1 MNWQAL
7 KNTYFTNTSSAT
19 DPSALTATKT
29 EWPWLRS
36 LRNRALCGVL
46 ILVGLFLM
54 YRAIWLT
61 GWYWPYRMLQEYLR
75 HQLPTAAPWAIE
87 TIALLL
93 ATLIAA
99 QAAAILSFVLFGK
112 HKREMLYLSL
122 AAVLVHGMMGWYS
135 YGRVVVDEQGRVN
148 IRIVESPDGT
158 LKVIDRIVDPE
169 TGQPARL
176 ATEADLVM
184 LDLQRRN
191 LKVRRVGHRGP
202 FRTAQGT
209 INVYWTR
216 QGGRLVL
223 YTGPRHPDVSGDM
236 LRATDEILQ
245 EFLQQR

>member
-1 MNWQAL
+1 MTWQTL
-7 KNTYFTNTSSAT
+7 KNTYLASQPAT
-19 DPSALTATKT
+19 TGPASLTATKH

-36 LRNRALCGVL
+36 LRNRAICGVL
-46 ILVGLFLM
+46 ILVGLFLV
-54 YRAIWLT
+54 YRAVWLT

-87 TIALLL
+87 TIAMLL
-93 ATLIAA
+93 ATLMAA
-99 QAAAILSFVLFGK
+99 QAAAILSFVLWGK
-112 HKREMLYLSL
+112 HKREMLYLSV

-135 YGRVVVDEQGRVN
+135 YGRVVVDDQGRVN
-148 IRIVESPDGT
+148 IRVVEGSDGT
-158 LKVIDRIVDPE
+158 LKVIDRTVDPE

-184 LDLQRRN
+184 LNLQRRKLN
-191 LKVRRVGHRGP
+191 VRKVGRQGP

-216 QGGRLVL
+216 QDGRIVL

-236 LRATDEILQ
+236 PRATDETLR